1 MIDDIKESDMDSNL
15 LKVFVA
21 VANTKS
27 ISLAAREL
35 KFAQSNVTARIK
47 QLEKNV
53 GHTLFHRIP
62 KGVLLTTAGEKLF
75 SHAQEIVKKTEE
87 AISVM
92 KNLEHQSS
100 LRVGSTESNAVVR
113 IVPFLLNLHN
123 DHPKMQLELL
133 TGTTQE
139 VTKMILDYKVDIAFI
154 SGIPQN
160 EELMILNKFEED
172 IVIVEPKS
180 ENIPD
185 VLLLFKKGCMYDS
198 FVQDYYKN
206 QGQNEHKTLEF
217 GSYETILGCVK
228 AGMGKSLLP
237 LSIVEKLSY
246 ENDLKIIELDK
257 QTANIPTCM
266 VCRKDYI
273 PKISD
278 YLKQMNFE
286 PKKTNI

>member
-1 MIDDIKESDMDSNL
+1 MMCDIKESDMDSNL
-15 LKVFVA
+15 LKVFVT
-21 VANTKS
+21 VANTNS

-47 QLEKNV
+47 QLEKNI

-62 KGVLLTTAGEKLF
+62 KGVILTNAGEKLF
-75 SHAQEIVKKTEE
+75 SYAEEIVKKTEE
-87 AISVM
+87 AVSIM
-92 KNLEHQSS
+92 KNLEQQSN

-113 IVPFLLNLHN
+113 IVPFLLNLHK

-139 VTKMILDYKVDIAFI
+139 VTKMILDYKVDVAFI
-154 SGIPQN
+154 SGVPQN
-160 EELMILNKFEED
+160 EELMVLNKFEED

-180 ENIPD
+180 DNIPN

-198 FVQDYYKN
+198 FVKEYYKKQGIEN
-206 QGQNEHKTLEF
+206 QKTLEF

-237 LSIVEKLSY
+237 LSIVEKLGY
-246 ENDLKIIELDK
+246 EKDLKIIELDK
-257 QTANIPTCM
+257 DIANIPTCM
-266 VCRKDYI
+266 VCRRDYI
-273 PKISD
+273 PKISE
-278 YLKQMNFE
+278 YLQQLE
-286 PKKTNI
+286 I